1 MKSFIL
7 DDNRIRLNSEV
18 IRVKYL
24 KENHHLL
31 LVDIRHHNK
40 TSEQQQQQINKIL
53 FGRII
58 WRNSLDH
65 LKENFYSIFA
75 DENELIKQKRNA
87 INNLEFDTINKITRT
102 QFAGEATSERAYS
115 IVHDVL
121 ENGIREGNILLLI
134 MNK

>member
-1 MKSFIL
+1 MSCMIFFHKVELIENGYFKLL
-7 DDNRIRLNSEV
+7 DL
-18 IRVKYL
+18 
-24 KENHHLL
+24 
-31 LVDIRHHNK
+31 
-40 TSEQQQQQINKIL
+40 
-53 FGRII
+53 
-58 WRNSLDH
+58 SLADH
-65 LKENFYSIFA
+65 LKENFSSIFA